1 MLEPCVM
8 LADDASRARDVSTE
22 HGMVR
27 VAAEKVQPVVDSR
40 RQVEFSQHARGVSD
54 GVRRFGNVQRDKTTS
69 GLNCITWLTV

>member
-27 VAAEKVQPVVDSR
+27 VAAEKVHQPVVDR
-40 RQVEFSQHARGVSD
+40 RQQVEFSQLGQQRGVSD
-54 GVRRFGNVQRDKTTS
+54 GVERLGKVQ
-69 GLNCITWLTV
+69 

>member
-27 VAAEKVQPVVDSR
+27 VAAEKVHTASCRQASAGRVQPTWT
-40 RQVEFSQHARGVSD
+40 AGVSD
-54 GVRRFGNVQRDKTTS
+54 GVERLGKIQ
-69 GLNCITWLTV
+69 